1 MFNSNPA
8 TLNGPDF
15 LDAVAD
21 AEEANGNTINA
32 AEFRRRAKQW
42 QQDLSALDAANSG
55 PPSTAVRQVRGST
68 RARAHAIT
76 PTDRRA

>member
-1 MFNSNPA
+1 MSHSNPA
-8 TLNGPDF
+8 MLNGPDF

-42 QQDLSALDAANSG
+42 QQDLSALAAANSD
-55 PPSTAVRQVRGST
+55 PPSPPGRQVRGPT
-68 RARAHAIT
+68 RARTHAIT
-76 PTDRRA
+76 PTDRCA